1 MKNKETKSIRIQ
13 TKASQYR
20 EHSSPLYMTSSFT
33 FESAEQGRAIFA
45 NEIEGNIYSR
55 FSNPNNTEFIDKMVC
70 LENTEDGVAFASG
83 MAAEF
88 ASFCALLSSGDHILS
103 SRSIFGS
110 THQILTKILPK
121 WGITF
126 TYIDVNKP
134 ENWEDFIQNNTK
146 MLFIETPS
154 NPGLDLID
162 LEFVGNL
169 TKKYNIIL
177 NVDNTFATPCLQTPA
192 DFGADLIVHSA
203 TKYIDGQ
210 GRAIGGITVGKKNLI
225 EEIRFFARQTGP
237 SMSPFNGWIF
247 SKSLETLSVRMDR
260 HSRNASYLAEQLDRH
275 PELEFVKYPFL
286 PSHPQYQLAKKQ
298 MKQGGGI
305 VTFIVKGGYER
316 AKRFVDALEMLSIT
330 ANLGDTRS
338 IITHPTSTT
347 HSKLTEEERTRV
359 GIFPGLI
366 RVSVGLENV
375 EDILSDITQALEKSK

>member
-13 TKASQYR
+13 TKASHYR

-55 FSNPNNTEFIDKMVC
+55 FSNPNNTEFIEKMVC

-88 ASFCALLSSGDHILS
+88 ATFCALLSSGDHILS

-121 WGITF
+121 WGITH
-126 TYIDVNKP
+126 TYIDVDKP
-134 ENWEDFIQNNTK
+134 ENWERSIQKNTK
-146 MLFIETPS
+146 MFFIESPS

-162 LEFVGNL
+162 LEFVGTL
-169 TKKYNIIL
+169 KKKYNLIL
-177 NVDNTFATPCLQTPA
+177 NVDNTFATPYLQNPA
-192 DFGADLIVHSA
+192 DFDADLITHSA

-225 EEIRFFARQTGP
+225 EEIHFFARQTGP
-237 SMSPFNGWIF
+237 CLSPFNAWIF
-247 SKSLETLSVRMDR
+247 SKSLETLSVRMDK
-260 HSRNASYLAEQLDRH
+260 HSRSASFLAEQLDRH
-275 PELEFVKYPFL
+275 QELEAVKYPFL
-286 PSHPQYQLAKKQ
+286 PSHPQYELAKKQ

-305 VTFIVKGGYER
+305 ITFIVKGSYER
-316 AKRFVDALEMLSIT
+316 AKRFIDAIEMISIT

-347 HSKLTEEERTRV
+347 HSKLTEDERIRV

-366 RVSVGLENV
+366 RVSVGLEKK
-375 EDILSDITQALEKSK
+375 EDILTDITQALEKSK